1 MSKRVMQINT
11 IRIKENGECYQC
23 NVFPAYVYR
32 DIEENGIYE
41 YPVNTFKD
49 LLILVEN
56 GDIPKARI
64 ERTLFKN
71 KKYVSLY
78 NADCFD
84 REEITEKN
92 FKPFYF
98 RVTYSI
104 DYSPSIK
111 KLMEELTADEFAEW
125 CYDKKISLDEIKKG
139 EN

>member
-11 IRIKENGECYQC
+11 FKVGENGISYQC
-23 NVFPAYVYR
+23 NVFPTYVYR
-32 DIEENGIYE
+32 DIEENGVYE
-41 YPVNTFKD
+41 YSVNTFKD
-49 LLILVEN
+49 LLSLVEI

-64 ERTLFKN
+64 EHTLFTN
-71 KKYVSLY
+71 KKYVSLF
-78 NADCFD
+78 NADRIE
-84 REEITEKN
+84 REDITEKN
-92 FKPFYF
+92 FKPFSF